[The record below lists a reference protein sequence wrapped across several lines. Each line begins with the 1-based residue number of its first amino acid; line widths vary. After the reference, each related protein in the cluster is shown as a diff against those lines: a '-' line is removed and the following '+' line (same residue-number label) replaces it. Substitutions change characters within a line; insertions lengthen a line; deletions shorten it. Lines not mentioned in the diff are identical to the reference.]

1 MRILAVN
8 WLDLR
13 NPQAGGAEV
22 HFFEVFRRLV
32 ERGHEVTMIASGWR
46 ECAPMEMV
54 QGIAVRRYGGRYT
67 FALHGRGAVRRA
79 LAAERYDVVVEDINK
94 LPLFLP
100 SVTHLPFF
108 VIVPHLFGTTAFLEA
123 SWPVAS
129 IVWLAELPIPIMYR
143 RASFQAISESTRDDL
158 VARGVAKQAIRVVYP
173 GVDTSVYTPD
183 PTARAATPTFLY
195 VGRLKRYKG
204 IDVAIRAIAEARRHD
219 DRLRLEIVG
228 SGDDLHRLQR
238 LANRL
243 GVADAVEF
251 LGFVTEEVKIE
262 RLRWAWAV
270 VFASPKEGWGISNV
284 EAAACGTASV
294 ASDSPG
300 LRESVLDGQTGMLVP
315 HGDVEALA
323 AALLRL
329 GRDPDLVATYGSAAR
344 QFAERLSW
352 DETVAQTE
360 THLVETVERFSDSAK
375 E

>member
-1 MRILAVN
+1 ML
-8 WLDLR
+8 
-13 NPQAGGAEV
+13 
-22 HFFEVFRRLV
+22 
-32 ERGHEVTMIASGWR
+32 ASGWR
-46 ECAPMEMV
+46 KCASMEMV
-54 QGIAVRRYGGRYT
+54 QGIAVRRYGGRHT

-94 LPLFLP
+94 LPLFLA
-100 SVTHLPFF
+100 SVTRLPFF

-129 IVWLAELPIPIMYR
+129 VVWLAELPIPAMYR

-173 GVDTSVYTPD
+173 GVDTSLYTPD
-183 PTARAATPTFLY
+183 PTARAPTPTFLY

-204 IDVAIRAIAEARRHD
+204 IDVAIRAIAEARRDD

-238 LANRL
+238 LADRL

-251 LGFVTEEVKIE
+251 LGFVAEDVKIE
-262 RLRWAWAV
+262 RLRRAWAL
-270 VFASPKEGWGISNV
+270 VFPSPKEGWGISNV
-284 EAAACGTASV
+284 EAAGCGTPSV

-315 HGDVEALA
+315 HGDVGALA

-344 QFAERLSW
+344 QFAELLSW
-352 DETVAQTE
+352 DKTAAQTE
-360 THLVETVERFSDSAK
+360 AHLVETVERFSNGAK